1 VTDPPAAQP
10 PTAEALR
17 AHRHAIYAAGSVRG
31 ESGAEVGLGEGVT
44 RADADAIAAF
54 ATAERPT
61 RTLEV
66 GLGLGLATLAL
77 CEALLAIGEPG
88 AQHTVVDPTDFRDDA
103 GRRTI
108 REAGVGEMV
117 THVAEP
123 SQITLPRLASEGRRF
138 DLALIDGGHRFED
151 VFLDLAFADRL
162 LEPGAAL
169 IVDDLWLP
177 SVRTAV
183 SYLETNLGYG
193 LEPDALPDGFRR
205 RRGLPGRRRWSG
217 RVAVLRKPVEP
228 PARPWDGY
236 VPFGP

>member
-1 VTDPPAAQP
+1 VTDSPGSQAL
-10 PTAEALR
+10 TAERLR

-31 ESGAEVGLGEGVT
+31 ESGAEVGLGEGMT

-54 ATAERPT
+54 AIAERPT

-77 CEALLAIGEPG
+77 CEALLTIAEP
-88 AQHTVVDPTDFRDDA
+88 AAHHTVVDPTDFRDHA
-103 GRRTI
+103 GRRTV
-108 REAGVGEMV
+108 REAGVGEIV
-117 THVAEP
+117 THVEES
-123 SQITLPRLASEGRRF
+123 SQIALPRLVAERRSF

-151 VFLDLAFADRL
+151 VFLDLVFADRL

-169 IVDDLWLP
+169 IADDLWLP

-183 SYLETNLGYG
+183 SYLETNLGYA
-193 LEPDALPDGFRR
+193 LEPDTLPAGFRWR
-205 RRGLPGRRRWSG
+205 RRLLGRRRWSG
-217 RVAVLRKPVEP
+217 RVAVLRKPVDP
-228 PARPWDGY
+228 PERAWDGY